1 MRSFRNRLLV
11 LIIGLVIA
19 AQTVTLLAVLGRTQ
33 SAVRSRANE
42 LLHAGAAVAKRLLDY
57 RATQLAN
64 AVSVLAADF
73 GLREAIASGD
83 RATIL
88 SAARNHARRIGADLL
103 LVLDV
108 DGKVMAASR
117 PTAELS
123 SDVVGQLMPETS
135 SSAFLQ
141 IDNASYQVLA
151 VPVRAPEPLA
161 FVAIGFAVDQRLALE
176 LKQLLDVDVAFVV
189 SAPSTATV
197 AASSLP
203 AAGQR
208 IGSEAVMRAIAQ
220 REPHESQVAGAD
232 FLAVSER
239 LAAGDHQFAILLLK
253 SMDAVNAPYVELRNT
268 LSLIAFLSV
277 VLATIVGVRLGR
289 AATRPVEQLA
299 AGAQRIERGDYG
311 SPVEAGST
319 EEFAQLASSFN
330 AMQRGIADRELRITH
345 QSRHD
350 PVTGLPNRQHF
361 EALLGEKMQ
370 CATPDTPISVAI
382 IEVADLQH
390 FSANLG
396 LHFADQV
403 LLEIGQRL
411 TREVESVNQVA
422 RLQGARFAFATVRSK
437 RSAFE
442 SLIRNLCQELRAR
455 LRVDGVN
462 VRIATVA
469 GVAFAPEH
477 GDTPAELLRRAE
489 IALDAAR
496 TANVPVRLF
505 ETNQEVQQHRRLRL
519 SADLPDS
526 VGTGQMYLVF
536 QPKVSVRSGRIRGAE
551 TLVRW
556 RHASLG
562 EVSPG
567 EFVPLA
573 ESTGATAILTRWIL
587 RAALRQ
593 LSAWRREDFRFELA
607 VNLSAGDIV
616 DPQLPDYVL
625 EQLRDNQVPATA
637 LVLEI
642 TESAVMRDVKLAAR
656 NMELLRVSGVRFAI
670 DDFGTGY
677 SSLSQLKGLPVD
689 ELKIDRSF
697 VRDAASDEDDALIVR
712 STIELGHS
720 MGLRVVAEGVET
732 QESMDLLGE
741 MGCDEAQGYLIAR
754 PMDAARFSEYLRAN
768 HRQAADADIETAV
781 HRALKL
787 RNRVRRVKL

>member
-42 LLHAGAAVAKRLLDY
+42 QLNAGAAVARQLLDY

-64 AVSVLAADF
+64 AVGVLAADF
-73 GLREAIASGD
+73 GLREAVASGD

-88 SAARNHARRIGADLL
+88 SAARNHSRRIGADLL
-103 LVLDV
+103 LVLDI

-117 PTAELS
+117 PIGVLS
-123 SDVVGQLMPETS
+123 ADTVSQLTPETT

-141 IDNASYQVLA
+141 IDNSSYQVLA
-151 VPVRAPEPLA
+151 VPIRAPDPIA
-161 FVAIGFAVDQRLALE
+161 FVAIGFVIDQKLALE
-176 LKQLLDVDVAFVV
+176 LKQLLDVDLAFVV
-189 SAPSTATV
+189 SAPGQASMAAT
-197 AASSLP
+197 SLP
-203 AAGQR
+203 SARQQLGTENLLQ
-208 IGSEAVMRAIAQ
+208 AVAL
-220 REPHESQVAGAD
+220 REPHEAQVAGTD
-232 FLAVSER
+232 FLTVSER
-239 LAAGDHQFAILLLK
+239 LNSGDHPFAILLLK
-253 SMDAVNAPYVELRNT
+253 SMEAVNAPYIELRDT
-268 LSLIAFLSV
+268 LTLIAFLSV
-277 VLATIVGVRLGR
+277 VLATVVGIRLGS
-289 AATRPVEQLA
+289 AATRPVEQLV
-299 AGAQRIERGDYG
+299 AGVRRIERGDYG
-311 SPVEAGST
+311 SPIEVPGT

-361 EALLGEKMQ
+361 EALLSEKMHSGSAQ
-370 CATPDTPISVAI
+370 TPISVAI
-382 IEVADLQH
+382 IEIADLQH

-403 LLEIGQRL
+403 LLELGQRL
-411 TREVESVNQVA
+411 TREVESANQVA
-422 RLQGARFAFATVRSK
+422 RLQGARFAFAAVKLRRT
-437 RSAFE
+437 AFE
-442 SLIRNLCQELRAR
+442 MLIRNLCQELRTR

-496 TANVPVRLF
+496 SANLPVRVF
-505 ETNQEVQQHRRLRL
+505 EMDQEVQQHRRLRL

-536 QPKVSVRSGRIRGAE
+536 QPKVSVKSGRIRGVE

-593 LSAWRREDFRFELA
+593 LSAWRRDDFKFELA

-625 EQLRDNQVPATA
+625 EQLQENELPATA
-637 LVLEI
+637 LILEI
-642 TESAVMRDVKLAAR
+642 TESAVMRDVKVAAR
-656 NMELLRVSGVRFAI
+656 NMELLRVAGVRFAI

-697 VRDAASDEDDALIVR
+697 VRDAANDEDDALIVR
-712 STIELGHS
+712 STIQLGHS

-732 QESMDLLGE
+732 QESLDLLGE
-741 MGCDEAQGYLIAR
+741 MVATK
-754 PMDAARFSEYLRAN
+754 PRA
-768 HRQAADADIETAV
+768 I
-781 HRALKL
+781 
-787 RNRVRRVKL
+787 

>member
-33 SAVRSRANE
+33 GAVRSRANE
-42 LLHAGAAVAKRLLDY
+42 QLNAGAAVAKRLLDY

-64 AVSVLAADF
+64 AVGVLAADF
-73 GLREAIASGD
+73 GLREAVASGD
-83 RATIL
+83 KATIL
-88 SAARNHARRIGADLL
+88 SAARNHSRRIGADLL

-117 PTAELS
+117 PIGALS
-123 SDVVGQLMPETS
+123 TDTVSQLTPETT
-135 SSAFLQ
+135 SSAFLH
-141 IDNASYQVLA
+141 IDNSSYQVLA
-151 VPVRAPEPLA
+151 VPIRAPEPIA
-161 FVAIGFAVDQRLALE
+161 FVAIGFAIDQKLALE
-176 LKQLLDVDVAFVV
+176 LRQLLDVDIAFVV
-189 SAPSTATV
+189 SAQGQAAV
-197 AASSLP
+197 AATSLP
-203 AAGQR
+203 EANQR
-208 IGSEAVMRAIAQ
+208 LGTETLMQAVAL
-220 REPHESQVAGAD
+220 REPHEVQVAGTD
-232 FLAVSER
+232 FLTVSDR
-239 LAAGDHQFAILLLK
+239 LNSGDHQFSILLLK
-253 SMDAVNAPYVELRNT
+253 SMKAVNAPYIELRDT
-268 LSLIAFLSV
+268 LSLIAFLSI
-277 VLATIVGVRLGR
+277 VLATVVGVRLGR
-289 AATRPVEQLA
+289 AATRPVEQLV
-299 AGAQRIERGDYG
+299 AGVQRIERGDYG
-311 SPVEAGST
+311 SAIEVPGT
-319 EEFAQLASSFN
+319 EEFAKLASSFN
-330 AMQRGIADRELRITH
+330 SMQRGIADRELRITY

-350 PVTGLPNRQHF
+350 SVTGLPNRQHF
-361 EALLGEKMQ
+361 EALLNERMHGGSVE
-370 CATPDTPISVAI
+370 TPVSVAI
-382 IEVADLQH
+382 IEIADLQH

-403 LLEIGQRL
+403 LMELGQRL

-422 RLQGARFAFATVRSK
+422 RLQGARFAFAAVKLRRT
-437 RSAFE
+437 AFE
-442 SLIRNLCQELRAR
+442 TLINTLCQELRTR

-496 TANVPVRLF
+496 SANVPVRVF
-505 ETNQEVQQHRRLRL
+505 EMDQEVQQHRRLRL
-519 SADLPDS
+519 SADLPES

-536 QPKVSVRSGRIRGAE
+536 QPKVSVKSGRIRGAE

-587 RAALRQ
+587 RAALQQ
-593 LSAWRREDFRFELA
+593 LSAWRRDDFKFELA

-616 DPQLPDYVL
+616 DPQLPEYVL
-625 EQLRDNQVPATA
+625 EQLQENDVPATA
-637 LVLEI
+637 LILEI
-642 TESAVMRDVKLAAR
+642 TESAVMRDVKVAAR
-656 NMELLRVSGVRFAI
+656 NMELLRVAGVRFAI

-697 VRDAASDEDDALIVR
+697 VRDAANDEDDALIVR

-720 MGLRVVAEGVET
+720 MGLRVVAEGVES
-732 QESMDLLGE
+732 QESLDLLGE

-754 PMDAARFSEYLRAN
+754 PMDAARFTEYLHAN
-768 HRQAADADIETAV
+768 HHNSGDADVQTAV

-787 RNRVRRVKL
+787 RNRVRHMRP

>member
-42 LLHAGAAVAKRLLDY
+42 QLNAGAAVAKQLLDY

-64 AVSVLAADF
+64 AVGVLAADF
-73 GLREAIASGD
+73 GLREAVASGD

-88 SAARNHARRIGADLL
+88 SAARNHSRRIGADLL

-117 PTAELS
+117 PIGVLS
-123 SDVVGQLMPETS
+123 TDTVSQLTPETT

-141 IDNASYQVLA
+141 IENASYQVLA
-151 VPVRAPEPLA
+151 VPIRAPDPIA
-161 FVAIGFAVDQRLALE
+161 FVAIGFVIDQKLALE

-189 SAPSTATV
+189 SASGQATV
-197 AASSLP
+197 ASTSLP
-203 AAGQR
+203 TAGQQSATDTL
-208 IGSEAVMRAIAQ
+208 IRAIAL
-220 REPHESQVAGAD
+220 REPHEAQVAGAD
-232 FLAVSER
+232 FLTVSER
-239 LAAGDHQFAILLLK
+239 LNSGDHALAILLLK
-253 SMDAVNAPYVELRNT
+253 SMDAVNAPYIELRNT
-268 LSLIAFLSV
+268 LTLIAFLSV
-277 VLATIVGVRLGR
+277 VLATVVGIRLGR
-289 AATRPVEQLA
+289 AATRPVEQLV
-299 AGAQRIERGDYG
+299 AGVQRIERGDYG
-311 SPVEAGST
+311 SPIEVPGT
-319 EEFAQLASSFN
+319 EEFAQLASSVN

-361 EALLGEKMQ
+361 ETLLAERMQGATGEL
-370 CATPDTPISVAI
+370 ISVAI
-382 IEVADLQH
+382 IEVADLRH

-396 LHFADQV
+396 LQFADQV
-403 LLEIGQRL
+403 LLELGQRL
-411 TREVESVNQVA
+411 TREVELVNLVA
-422 RLQGARFAFATVRSK
+422 RLQGARFAFATVKLR
-437 RSAFE
+437 RSAVE
-442 SLIRNLCQELRAR
+442 SLIKNLCQELRTR

-462 VRIATVA
+462 VRIVTVA
-469 GVAFAPEH
+469 GLAFAPEH

-496 TANVPVRLF
+496 SANVQVRVF
-505 ETNQEVQQHRRLRL
+505 EADQEVQQLRRLRL

-526 VGTGQMYLVF
+526 VGTGQMHLVF
-536 QPKVSVRSGRIRGAE
+536 QPKVSVKSRRVRGAE

-556 RHASLG
+556 HHSTLG
-562 EVSPG
+562 DVSPG

-573 ESTGATAILTRWIL
+573 ESTGATGILTRWIL

-593 LSAWRREDFRFELA
+593 LGAWRRDGFKFELA
-607 VNLSAGDIV
+607 VNLSAGDII
-616 DPQLPDYVL
+616 DPELPDYVL
-625 EQLRDNQVPATA
+625 EQLQANGLPTTA
-637 LVLEI
+637 LILEI
-642 TESAVMRDVKLAAR
+642 TESAVMRDVKVAAR
-656 NMELLRVSGVRFAI
+656 NMEQLRVAGVRFAI

-697 VRDAASDEDDALIVR
+697 VRDAADDEDDALIVR

-732 QESMDLLGE
+732 EAAMQLLAQ
-741 MGCDEAQGYLIAR
+741 MGCDEAQGYHIAK
-754 PMDAARFSEYLRAN
+754 PMDATRFTEYLRAN
-768 HRQAADADIETAV
+768 QQDSADADTAV

-787 RNRVRRVKL
+787 RNRVRRMKP

>member
-42 LLHAGAAVAKRLLDY
+42 QLNAGAAVARRFLDY

-64 AVSVLAADF
+64 AVGVLAADF
-73 GLREAIASGD
+73 GLREAVASGD
-83 RATIL
+83 KATIM

-108 DGKVMAASR
+108 DGKVMVASR
-117 PTAELS
+117 PVGGLS
-123 SDVVGQLMPETS
+123 TDAVGQLTHEST
-135 SSAFLQ
+135 SSAFLR

-151 VPVRAPEPLA
+151 VPVRAPDPIA
-161 FVAIGFAVDQRLALE
+161 FVAIGFAVDKSLALE
-176 LKQLLDVDVAFVV
+176 LKQLLDVDVAFVA
-189 SAPSTATV
+189 SSQGQATV
-197 AASSLP
+197 AATSLP
-203 AAGQR
+203 AAMQR
-208 IGSEAVMRAIAQ
+208 FGTELVLRAISL
-220 REPHESQVAGAD
+220 REPHETQAAGSD

-239 LAAGDHQFAILLLK
+239 LNSGEHQFSILLLK
-253 SMDAVNAPYVELRNT
+253 SMEAVNAPYIELRNT
-268 LSLIAFLSV
+268 LTLIAFLSI
-277 VLATIVGVRLGR
+277 VLATVVGVRLGR
-289 AATRPVEQLA
+289 AATRPVEKLV
-299 AGAQRIERGDYG
+299 AGVQRIERGDYG
-311 SPVEAGST
+311 SLIEVRGAD
-319 EEFAQLASSFN
+319 EFAQLASSFN
-330 AMQRGIADRELRITH
+330 DMQRGIADRELRITH

-361 EALLGEKMQ
+361 EALLSEKMHGGS
-370 CATPDTPISVAI
+370 AEALVSVAI
-382 IEVADLQH
+382 IEIADLQH
-390 FSANLG
+390 FSASLG
-396 LHFADQV
+396 LQFADQV
-403 LLEIGQRL
+403 LQELGQRL

-422 RLQGARFAFATVRSK
+422 RLQGARFAFATVKSK
-437 RSAFE
+437 RTAFE
-442 SLIRNLCQELRAR
+442 TLIGNLCQELRTR

-496 TANVPVRLF
+496 SANVAVRVF
-505 ETNQEVQQHRRLRL
+505 EMDQEVQQHRRLRL

-536 QPKVSVRSGRIRGAE
+536 QPKVSVKSGRIRGAE

-556 RHASLG
+556 RHSSLG

-593 LSAWRREDFRFELA
+593 LSAWRSEDFMFELA

-616 DPQLPDYVL
+616 DPQLPDYVV
-625 EQLRDNQVPATA
+625 EQLQEHQVPATA
-637 LVLEI
+637 LILEI
-642 TESAVMRDVKLAAR
+642 TESAVMRDVKVAAR
-656 NMELLRVSGVRFAI
+656 NMELLRVAGVRFAI

-697 VRDAASDEDDALIVR
+697 VRDAANDEDDALIVR

-732 QESMDLLGE
+732 PESLDLLRE

-754 PMDAARFSEYLRAN
+754 PMDAARFTEYLRAN
-768 HRQAADADIETAV
+768 HQNAADADVQTAV
-781 HRALKL
+781 HRALKM
-787 RNRVRRVKL
+787 RNRVRRVKR

>member
-33 SAVRSRANE
+33 SAVRGRANE
-42 LLHAGAAVAKRLLDY
+42 QLNAGAAVAKRFLDY

-64 AVSVLAADF
+64 AVGVLAADF
-73 GLREAIASGD
+73 GLREAVATSD
-83 RATIL
+83 KATIL
-88 SAARNHARRIGADLL
+88 SAARNHARRIGADLM

-108 DGKVMAASR
+108 DGKVMVASR
-117 PTAELS
+117 PIGPLTPDAVS
-123 SDVVGQLMPETS
+123 QLTPETT

-151 VPVRAPEPLA
+151 VPIRAPDPIA
-161 FVAIGFAVDQRLALE
+161 FVAIGFAVDQKLALE
-176 LKQLLDVDVAFVV
+176 LKQLLDVEVAFVV
-189 SAPSTATV
+189 SSQEQATV
-197 AASSLP
+197 ASTSFPTASQP
-203 AAGQR
+203 
-208 IGSEAVMRAIAQ
+208 IGTGTLMRAIAL
-220 REPHESQVAGAD
+220 REPRETQIAGAD
-232 FLAVSER
+232 FLTVSER
-239 LAAGDHQFAILLLK
+239 LNSGDHQFAILLLK
-253 SMDAVNAPYVELRNT
+253 SMEAVNAPYVELRNT
-268 LSLIAFLSV
+268 LTLIAFLAV
-277 VLATIVGVRLGR
+277 VLATVVGVRLGR
-289 AATRPVEQLA
+289 AATRPVERLV
-299 AGAQRIERGDYG
+299 AGVKRIERGDYG
-311 SPVEAGST
+311 SPIQVGGAD
-319 EEFAQLASSFN
+319 EFAQLASSFN
-330 AMQRGIADRELRITH
+330 AMQSGIADRELRITH

-361 EALLGEKMQ
+361 EALLSEKILSGS
-370 CATPDTPISVAI
+370 AETLISVAI
-382 IEVADLQH
+382 IEIADLQH

-403 LLEIGQRL
+403 LLELGQRL
-411 TREVESVNQVA
+411 TREVESINQVA
-422 RLQGARFAFATVRSK
+422 RLQGARFAFATVKLR
-437 RSAFE
+437 RTAFE
-442 SLIRNLCQELRAR
+442 TLIGHLCEELRTR

-496 TANVPVRLF
+496 SANVPVRVF
-505 ETNQEVQQHRRLRL
+505 ETDQEVQQHRRLRL

-536 QPKVSVRSGRIRGAE
+536 QPKVSVKSGRLRGAE

-593 LSAWRREDFRFELA
+593 LSAWRRDDFKFELA

-616 DPQLPDYVL
+616 DPQLPEYVL
-625 EQLRDNQVPATA
+625 EQLQENQLPATA
-637 LVLEI
+637 LILEI
-642 TESAVMRDVKLAAR
+642 TESAVMRDVKVAAR
-656 NMELLRVSGVRFAI
+656 NMELLRVAGVRFAI

-677 SSLSQLKGLPVD
+677 SSLSQLKRLPVD

-697 VRDAASDEDDALIVR
+697 VRDAAEDEDDALIVR

-720 MGLRVVAEGVET
+720 LGLRVVAEGVET
-732 QESMDLLGE
+732 QESLDLLAD
-741 MGCDEAQGYLIAR
+741 MGCDEAQGFLIAR
-754 PMDAARFSEYLRAN
+754 PMDAAGFNEYLRAN
-768 HRQAADADIETAV
+768 HQNAADAEVQTSV

-787 RNRVRRVKL
+787 RNRVRRVKP